1 VQNRSV
7 SQRNVEIVRESF
19 EAFGRGEFD
28 AAFAAYDP
36 AVEWQTADDEPDS
49 HVYCGIPELRGF
61 VAHLADPWTDRFGP
75 AIHFEDFIDCGDWVV
90 TPWSGRLHGHGSG
103 IEIDV
108 SETYA
113 VLVRDGRITRVEE
126 YRTVEQALEAVGG
139 PPSRND
145 PAGRA
150 EPFLREE

>member
-1 VQNRSV
+1 MQNRSV

-19 EAFGRGEFD
+19 EAFGRGDFD
-28 AAFAAYDP
+28 DAFAAYDP
-36 AVEWQTADDEPDS
+36 GAEWQTADDEPDS
-49 HVYCGIPELRGF
+49 RVYRGIAELRDF

-75 AIHFEDFIDCGDWVV
+75 AIQWEDFIDCGDWVV
-90 TPWSGRLHGHGSG
+90 VPWSGRLHGHGSG

-113 VLVRDGRITRVEE
+113 VLVRDGKIARVDE

-139 PPSRND
+139 PQK
-145 PAGRA
+145 
-150 EPFLREE
+150 

>member
-1 VQNRSV
+1 MQNRSV

-36 AVEWQTADDEPDS
+36 TAEWQTADDEPDS
-49 HVYCGIPELRGF
+49 HVYRGIPELRGF

-75 AIHFEDFIDCGDWVV
+75 AVQFEDFVDCGDWVV
-90 TPWSGRLHGHGSG
+90 APWSGRLHGHGSG
-103 IEIDV
+103 IEIEV

-113 VLVRDGRITRVEE
+113 VLVRDGRIARVEE
-126 YRTVEQALEAVGG
+126 YRTVEQALEAVRR
-139 PPSRND
+139 PPK
-145 PAGRA
+145 
-150 EPFLREE
+150 